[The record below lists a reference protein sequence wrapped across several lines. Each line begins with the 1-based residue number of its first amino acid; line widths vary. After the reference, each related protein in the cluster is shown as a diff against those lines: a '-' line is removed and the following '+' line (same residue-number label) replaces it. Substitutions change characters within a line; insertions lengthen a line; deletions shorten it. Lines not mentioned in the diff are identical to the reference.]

1 MAEAMIAGFP
11 ASVSRIPTGSGGGPQ
26 KGSSMILSNGEYDVP
41 AGRIAAIVTSLE
53 LTVPPPRRP
62 DPPDPG
68 SRLVAERPEAAAYRA
83 LFRRVGAPWLWSAR
97 LKLTDAALQAI
108 IGDARVEI
116 YRLIADDEDGGLL
129 ELDFRDG
136 ESCEIAYFGVVP
148 ALAGSG
154 AGRWLMNHALAIA
167 WSRPITRLW
176 VHTCTL
182 DHPAALGFYIRS
194 GFRPFRRQVEIAD
207 DPRLMGFL
215 PTDAA
220 PLVPVL

>member
-1 MAEAMIAGFP
+1 
-11 ASVSRIPTGSGGGPQ
+11 
-26 KGSSMILSNGEYDVP
+26 MILSNGEYDVP

-53 LTVPPPRRP
+53 LTAAPPRRP

-68 SRLVAERPEAAAYRA
+68 WRLVAERPEAAAYRA
-83 LFRRVGAPWLWSAR
+83 LFRCVGAPWLWSAR

-116 YRLIADDEDGGLL
+116 YRLIVDDEDGGLL

-167 WSRPITRLW
+167 WSRPITRPRW
-176 VHTCTL
+176 
-182 DHPAALGFYIRS
+182 DSISAPASGRS
-194 GFRPFRRQVEIAD
+194 AGRSR
-207 DPRLMGFL
+207 L
-215 PTDAA
+215 PTIRA
-220 PLVPVL
+220 